1 MPFSADYFFLV
12 QVSEV
17 KGSLVQ
23 LITIMC
29 SVLQLGKS
37 LFILVKITAVYC
49 SLAQS
54 ITGKCS
60 LV

>member
-1 MPFSADYFFLV
+1 M
-12 QVSEV
+12 
-17 KGSLVQ
+17 Q
-23 LITIMC
+23 LITVMC
-29 SVLQLGKS
+29 SVLQLGKF